1 MITTKEDIKRATEVM
16 LAYAQGKTIQRQD
29 PDGKWVDCVVPMFDW
44 SRHDYR
50 IKPQLT
56 DIQPNQWIS
65 VEDDLPCNHEELCED
80 DSYTKKVLVTLS
92 WEDDPKKMHIG
103 IRRMG
108 NKIGSFNVRWH
119 WQDITYYKVT
129 HWMLLPDLPT
139 D

>member
-16 LAYAQGKTIQRQD
+16 LAYAQGKIIQRQNA
-29 PDGKWVDCVVPMFDW
+29 DGKWVDCSVPMFDW

-50 IKPQLT
+50 IKSQLT

-65 VEDDLPCNHEELCED
+65 VEDDLPCNHAELCED

-92 WEDDPKKMHIG
+92 WEDDPEKRHIG

-119 WQDITYYKVT
+119 WQDTA
-129 HWMLLPDLPT
+129 
-139 D
+139 

>member
-44 SRHDYR
+44 AGYNYR

-65 VEDDLPCNHEELCED
+65 VEDDLPCNHLELICWPEIDEGTETIEVFARNEHGDIWD
-80 DSYTKKVLVTLS
+80 DYMIYENGK
-92 WEDDPKKMHIG
+92 WRWNDFEPDFWMIAPK
-103 IRRMG
+103 
-108 NKIGSFNVRWH
+108 
-119 WQDITYYKVT
+119 
-129 HWMLLPDLPT
+129 LPK
-139 D
+139 